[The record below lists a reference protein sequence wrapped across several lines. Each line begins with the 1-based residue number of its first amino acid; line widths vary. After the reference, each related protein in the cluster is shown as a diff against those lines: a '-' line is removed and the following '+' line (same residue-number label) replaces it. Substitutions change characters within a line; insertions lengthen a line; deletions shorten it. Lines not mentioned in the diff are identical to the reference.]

1 MSAMRFADPL
11 WLLALAALPMLL
23 YRYVQETRRDRS
35 SMRYSSLTLLS
46 GIPPTLWTR
55 LRHVLPTL
63 RLVGL
68 ACLILAM
75 ARPQAGKEIVDL
87 SAQGVDIMLTLD
99 VSSSMREKDLGRASR
114 LEVAK
119 EVVAEF
125 IAGRTSDRIG
135 MVVFAAESYTQC
147 PVTLDYDI
155 LLSFLKDIRIADESW
170 DGTAIGMALITA
182 TNRLRDSDADSK
194 VIVLLTDGVN
204 TAGEIAPTTAAEAA
218 GALGI
223 RVYTIGVGPD
233 VKVQARRRG
242 GELSFD
248 EKMLMDIAQ
257 RTDANY
263 YHATSKEKLEQIYS
277 EIGELERTEVTSEI
291 HLDYSERFASFL
303 WPGFALLLLEF
314 ILANTRF
321 RRIP

>member
-1 MSAMRFADPL
+1 MGAMRFADPL
-11 WLLALAALPMLL
+11 WLLAFVALPLL
-23 YRYVQETRRDRS
+23 VYRYVMETRRDRG
-35 SMRYSSLTLLS
+35 SMRYSSLALLS
-46 GIPPTLWTR
+46 GIPETLWTR
-55 LRHVLPTL
+55 LRHVLPAL
-63 RLVGL
+63 RLAGL

-99 VSSSMREKDLGRASR
+99 VSSSMRAKDLGRANR
-114 LEVAK
+114 LQVAK
-119 EVVAEF
+119 DVVAEF
-125 IAGRTSDRIG
+125 IEGRTSDRIG
-135 MVVFAAESYTQC
+135 MVVFAGVSYTQC
-147 PVTLDYDI
+147 PLTLDYDI
-155 LLSFLKDIRIADESW
+155 LLSFLKDIRIAEDSW
-170 DGTAIGMALITA
+170 DGTAIGMALINA

-218 GALGI
+218 AALGI
-223 RVYTIGVGPD
+223 RVYTIGVGPEHTT
-233 VKVQARRRG
+233 QGRRRG
-242 GELSFD
+242 RESSFD
-248 EKMLMDIAQ
+248 ESMLMDIAE

-277 EIGELERTEVTSEI
+277 EIGELERTEITSEI
-291 HLDYSERFASFL
+291 HLDYSERFASFV
-303 WPGFALLLLEF
+303 WPGLALLLLEF